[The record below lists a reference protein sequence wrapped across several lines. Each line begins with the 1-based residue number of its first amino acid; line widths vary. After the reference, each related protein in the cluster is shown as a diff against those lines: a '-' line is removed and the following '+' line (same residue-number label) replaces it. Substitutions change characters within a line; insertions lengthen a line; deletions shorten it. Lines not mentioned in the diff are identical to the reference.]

1 MTRDV
6 PDSCVSSS
14 RYPWSSV
21 YRYILGA
28 QTIPVGI
35 INPSSALGG
44 LRLCTI
50 HSHLMSPCLAH
61 RKHLVRMWCGRCAE
75 GKPLM
80 ASLLGIVF
88 AASFKA
94 SLGAELETWIY
105 TFHTIRKRQQCV
117 TEHEK
122 PMLWQYSIPSRPF
135 WMESFI
141 HFWSCHAA
149 CQILTLQFGG
159 EPIPLAVEDRVL
171 NTGQPG
177 NPQVFKEN
185 ISASKR
191 CLSPKVMHGE
201 ALKTGLGF
209 CLFPAFSYFLGDPSS
224 FNHIC
229 QKVQEDII
237 QETRMQWPYFFS
249 LK

>member
-21 YRYILGA
+21 YWYILGA

-117 TEHEK
+117 RAWETHAVTV
-122 PMLWQYSIPSRPF
+122 LHSQSSILNGVIH
-135 WMESFI
+135 SF
-141 HFWSCHAA
+141 
-149 CQILTLQFGG
+149 L
-159 EPIPLAVEDRVL
+159 VL
-171 NTGQPG
+171 PC
-177 NPQVFKEN
+177 
-185 ISASKR
+185 
-191 CLSPKVMHGE
+191 CLPDLNSPVRGWTHTPCCGRQSPKHWAARE
-201 ALKTGLGF
+201 
-209 CLFPAFSYFLGDPSS
+209 SPS
-224 FNHIC
+224 I
-229 QKVQEDII
+229 
-237 QETRMQWPYFFS
+237 
-249 LK
+249 